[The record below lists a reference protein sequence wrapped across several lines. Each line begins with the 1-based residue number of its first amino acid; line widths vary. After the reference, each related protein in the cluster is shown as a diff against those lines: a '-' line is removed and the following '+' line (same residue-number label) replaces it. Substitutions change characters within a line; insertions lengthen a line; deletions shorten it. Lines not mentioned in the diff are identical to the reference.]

1 MVAINATRGIGM
13 AGLYRRGGVYW
24 GRAQR
29 QGREYRRSLKTADRA
44 IAGRRLRAW
53 LDELDAVAWGDKP
66 RRTFEEAAERFIREH
81 LTTLKPG
88 GAKRYGVSLKNLAPH
103 FAGLTLDR
111 ITRSTLSDFET
122 KRRSDGVAAGTI
134 RRDFACLSSMLTSAE
149 DWEWIDEGGNPIP
162 AYLRR
167 RAKRGLKE
175 APPRTRYL
183 TETEEAAL
191 LAQASP
197 AVRDAIILAID
208 TGLRLSEL
216 FGLQWPQIDFA
227 RGIIATTTKTKS
239 GRARHVPLTQRS
251 RLILNAIPRRL
262 DTRYVLVNPD
272 TGTRYVHM
280 SKGLEAARRRSGTA
294 AVRWHDL
301 RRTAGCRWLQCDGK
315 TIHDVSVL
323 LGHSSVSVTEKHYAF
338 VNEQALAESLG
349 GTKTGTDH
357 KVAR

>member
-1 MVAINATRGIGM
+1 
-13 AGLYRRGGVYW
+13 
-24 GRAQR
+24 
-29 QGREYRRSLKTADRA
+29 
-44 IAGRRLRAW
+44 
-53 LDELDAVAWGDKP
+53 
-66 RRTFEEAAERFIREH
+66 
-81 LTTLKPG
+81 
-88 GAKRYGVSLKNLAPH
+88 
-103 FAGLTLDR
+103 
-111 ITRSTLSDFET
+111 
-122 KRRSDGVAAGTI
+122 
-134 RRDFACLSSMLTSAE
+134 
-149 DWEWIDEGGNPIP
+149 
-162 AYLRR
+162 
-167 RAKRGLKE
+167 
-175 APPRTRYL
+175 
-183 TETEEAAL
+183 
-191 LAQASP
+191 
-197 AVRDAIILAID
+197 VRDAITLAID

-272 TGTRYVHM
+272 TGTRYVHR